1 MADRSN
7 AIDVLEDLVQTCKD
21 GEDGYLH
28 AASQTADPELQ
39 QFFRDQSI
47 ERGRFAVQLKQL
59 IKELGAEPPAITGTF
74 TATLHRAWFELKG
87 DLGGGDQSL
96 LNSVE
101 RGEDAAKQTYEQA
114 LSVGLPS
121 NAAVT
126 VRLQAER
133 VIAAHDQVRNLRD
146 LGKERA
152 A

>member
-1 MADRSN
+1 MADQST

-28 AASQTADPELQ
+28 AASQASDPQLEEY
-39 QFFRDQSI
+39 FRNQSI

-59 IKELGAEPPAITGTF
+59 IEEMGAQPPAITGTF
-74 TATLHRAWFELKG
+74 AATLHRAWFQLKG
-87 DLGGGDQSL
+87 DLGGGDQTL

-101 RGEDAAKQTYEQA
+101 QGEDAAKQTYEQA

-146 LGKERA
+146 LGEERA

>member
-1 MADRSN
+1 MADN
-7 AIDVLEDLVQTCKD
+7 AIQVLEDLVQTCKD

-28 AASQTADPELQ
+28 AASQVTDPELQ
-39 QFFRDQSI
+39 DFFRAQSI

-59 IKELGAEPPAITGTF
+59 IQEMGAEPPAISGTF
-74 TATLHRAWFELKG
+74 AGTLHRAWFELKG
-87 DLGGGDQSL
+87 DMVGGDQTI

-101 RGEDAAKQTYEQA
+101 RGEDAAKKAYEQA
-114 LSVGLPS
+114 LGVGLPD

-133 VIAAHDQVRNLRD
+133 VIAAHDRVRALRD
-146 LGKERA
+146 AGEQKA